1 MTKDWQ
7 GRVLNH
13 RADAGDES
21 RVSSL
26 VLVKMTLPLTLGIKW
41 IVGSP
46 INTSL
51 KEPLS
56 GCFKTVDEMIQ
67 TSVKLCWVSRNVFFD
82 LHLKIRL
89 KKFIEMTEIQINFP

>member
-13 RADAGDES
+13 RADGGNES
-21 RVSSL
+21 GVSSL

-41 IVGSP
+41 IVGSS

-51 KEPLS
+51 KELLS
-56 GCFKTVDEMIQ
+56 GCFKTDDVMI
-67 TSVKLCWVSRNVFFD
+67 
-82 LHLKIRL
+82 
-89 KKFIEMTEIQINFP
+89 